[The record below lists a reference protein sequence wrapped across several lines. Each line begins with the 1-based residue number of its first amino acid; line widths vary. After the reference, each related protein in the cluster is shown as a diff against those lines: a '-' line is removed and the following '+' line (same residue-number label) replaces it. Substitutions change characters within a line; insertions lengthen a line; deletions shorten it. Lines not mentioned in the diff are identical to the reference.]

1 MKQLLRGREE
11 MSDDVVAQ
19 VHVENVA
26 MKLFNFADNE
36 DRNGRFHM

>member
-1 MKQLLRGREE
+1 MKQSLRGREE
-11 MSDDVVAQ
+11 MSSDVVAQ
-19 VHVENVA
+19 VHVENEA